1 MAARR
6 RSPALHESVK
16 RLTGNHNRALFAS
29 IFIQPFIAS
38 CVSLVSSVA
47 KEVACFQAPYGE
59 MGLVIRANF
68 PSEDRLNFWWLSRRK
83 KCRLCSVI
91 KSALPADGLRLLVKP
106 YL

>member
-1 MAARR
+1 M
-6 RSPALHESVK
+6 LHESVK

-38 CVSLVSSVA
+38 CVGLVSSVA

-68 PSEDRLNFWWLSRRK
+68 PSEDRLNF
-83 KCRLCSVI
+83 
-91 KSALPADGLRLLVKP
+91 
-106 YL
+106 